1 MAQVKKQEV
10 RDHILKGAESLFA
23 DNGYVGTTMAAIAA
37 ASGVSKSNIYVYFS
51 SKLEILWAISN
62 PWLRQ
67 RFDALEAD
75 AHSIPEVEER
85 VRMIFRF
92 LWCELPA
99 ERNGFANNM
108 MQALS
113 TTSESDGYSRELLG
127 WCEERFAEILGE
139 ALEIPEH
146 EQGDIRSLAHIAFMA
161 FDGFAVGQ
169 NLGVPNNACRPS
181 ADAMSGLLMQRF
193 RQ

>member
-10 RDHILKGAESLFA
+10 RDHILQGAERLFA
-23 DNGYVGTTMAAIAA
+23 ERGYVDTTMAAIAA
-37 ASGVSKSNIYVYFS
+37 ASDVSKSNIYVYFS

-67 RFDALEAD
+67 RFDALETEAK
-75 AHSIPEVEER
+75 AIPDVEHR

-113 TTSESDGYSRELLG
+113 TTSESEGYSRELLG
-127 WCEERFAEILGE
+127 WCEERFAQILAQ
-139 ALEIPEH
+139 ALETPGH
-146 EQGDIRSLAHIAFMA
+146 DQNDIRSLAHIAFMA

-169 NLGVPNNACRPS
+169 NLGVPDNVCQPS
-181 ADAMSGLLMQRF
+181 ADAMAGLVMQRYLG
-193 RQ
+193 